1 MCCKTLRLL
10 YFYCAAN
17 AKYLLTLARDG
28 PGLKMLT
35 WTLIFCSWQQF
46 VRSKR
51 QRAMQTRG
59 SNQIKW
65 ASQKVAHTFLV
76 LFALGC
82 ILISLW
88 CLHRE
93 LTITIF
99 TSFQQTKG
107 HLFIGPKKTRSIKIA
122 MIIQYSIQNFLE
134 KIWTQIDLYVCNKCV
149 LCHKRSK
156 RTLKILQSNTLNGK
170 YSYSWLLWSH
180 KNLSYYA
187 GNF

>member
-1 MCCKTLRLL
+1 MLFTVSVGARTKESSDHHPFEAEQGHCWRSLICHYVMLRCVVKL
-10 YFYCAAN
+10 YGFYISIVRPMQN
-17 AKYLLTLARDG
+17 TDARDG
-28 PGLKMLT
+28 PGLKLLT

-82 ILISLW
+82 ILISCLW

-107 HLFIGPKKTRSIKIA
+107 HLFIGPKKHGA
-122 MIIQYSIQNFLE
+122 
-134 KIWTQIDLYVCNKCV
+134 
-149 LCHKRSK
+149 SK
-156 RTLKILQSNTLNGK
+156 
-170 YSYSWLLWSH
+170 LLWLFNIQS
-180 KNLSYYA
+180 KT
-187 GNF
+187 F